1 MQKFKIENIFKPRV
15 TTVDLKIP
23 YSFKFKNIPLSSFFK
38 NLFYNFVERKIF
50 SFEMDVEDCIF
61 MYSCTYDPALNLK
74 LSPSKTAGF
83 KEKSEI
89 ICVSTTIH
97 TPD

>member
-1 MQKFKIENIFKPRV
+1 
-15 TTVDLKIP
+15 
-23 YSFKFKNIPLSSFFK
+23 
-38 NLFYNFVERKIF
+38 
-50 SFEMDVEDCIF
+50 

-89 ICVSTTIH
+89 ICVSTTIQYMYIHRTRPH
-97 TPD
+97 THAVSLGGFLEPVPQIIRVFEIVALFISHLYFFERG